1 MRLQEGTPL
10 YLSLGADFAPGRGA
24 LSTAEHGSVWSMALL
39 LGVAYAVGDMGEIR
53 TFDCNERNRNGQ
65 KPIHFSAAQGD

>member
-1 MRLQEGTPL
+1 
-10 YLSLGADFAPGRGA
+10 
-24 LSTAEHGSVWSMALL
+24 MALL